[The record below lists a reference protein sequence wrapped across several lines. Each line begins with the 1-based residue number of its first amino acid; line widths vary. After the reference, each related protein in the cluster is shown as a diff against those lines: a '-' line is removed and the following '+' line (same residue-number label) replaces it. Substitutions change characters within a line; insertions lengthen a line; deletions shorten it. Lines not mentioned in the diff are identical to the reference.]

1 MSEWSDDYCVEL
13 EEEKIKAIENNFANE
28 ACY

>member
-28 ACY
+28 ACC